1 LPSDRQQKP
10 SHARMREESDLS
22 LEVAVLLIYGIGML
36 LFGLL
41 LFKIHTGDLPFN
53 PNSTY
58 GIFLVL
64 VSFQVITMGKTP
76 FGDLRRSWALII
88 IGMFTATF
96 GITTCFI
103 PGYFTEFVRILVGI
117 ILLAGGI
124 VLFIQLCISEK
135 KAKLWIKIGGILWQ
149 LSMACAL
156 VYALSI
162 ILGIRTLFS
171 GFTTDLQ
178 TRILLIFYGISF
190 FYLSWCIWKA
200 TRIYGPEKP
209 DDSALSIQGPDRSD
223 SKGRLRLFQEA
234 SLPFSLAILILSG
247 VLFTFL
253 GLLFVPVFI
262 LRLLPFSPDGQMGLL
277 LTIMAI
283 QMMAL
288 GDSPLGHYTRS
299 WLMILIGLV
308 FAALGAVSC
317 IVPGLLTGKI
327 QILLGTLNIMG
338 GVAFFIRL
346 FLPKLHGIR
355 TPPEVPGVIPPVV
368 KKLGETLIVMNSMTI
383 AFGISMLLPGLVS
396 GLAGLAV
403 PVLIVVMG
411 LLLFRLASLQQK
423 VTRMQAS
430 GEPQVI

>member
-1 LPSDRQQKP
+1 
-10 SHARMREESDLS
+10 MREEADLS

-41 LFKIHTGDLPFN
+41 LFKIHTGDLPFS

-58 GIFLVL
+58 GQFLVL

-76 FGDLRRSWALII
+76 FGDLRRSWALVI
-88 IGMFTATF
+88 IGMFTAFF
-96 GITTCFI
+96 GIATCFI
-103 PGYFTEFVRILVGI
+103 PGYFTEVVRTLVGI

-124 VLFIQLCISEK
+124 VLFIQLCTSEK
-135 KAKLWIKIGGILWQ
+135 KAKLWIKIGGVLWQ
-149 LSMACAL
+149 LTIACAL

-200 TRIYGPEKP
+200 IRTYGPEKP
-209 DDSALSIQGPDRSD
+209 DDSASSMQEADRSD
-223 SKGRLRLFQEA
+223 SKGRLTLFREA
-234 SLPFSLAILILSG
+234 SLPLSLAILILSG

-253 GLLFVPVFI
+253 GLLFVPVI
-262 LRLLPFSPDGQMGLL
+262 LHLLPFSPDGQLGLL

-283 QMMAL
+283 QMMTL
-288 GDSPLGHYTRS
+288 GESPLGHYTRS
-299 WLMILIGLV
+299 WLMIIIGLV

-317 IVPGLLTGKI
+317 IVPGLLTGMI
-327 QILLGTLNIMG
+327 QILLGILNILG
-338 GVAFFIRL
+338 GVAFFSRL
-346 FLPKLHGIR
+346 FLPKLQGIR
-355 TPPEVPGVIPPVV
+355 TTPKAPGVISPVV
-368 KKLGETLIVMNSMTI
+368 KKLGGTLIVINSVTI
-383 AFGISMLLPGLVS
+383 AFGISMLLPGLFS

-423 VTRMQAS
+423 VARMQAS